1 MKLFK
6 CLCIQNQERKFKL
19 LWKKLDELTKKQTAE
34 LSNRHV
40 NSEADHPVSLT
51 EVGLDGP
58 NVRRRSGRQIKIFN
72 Q

>member
-1 MKLFK
+1 M
-6 CLCIQNQERKFKL
+6 

-34 LSNRHV
+34 LSKRHV

-58 NVRRRSGRQIKIFN
+58 NVRRRSGRQIKTFS